1 MKARQGRRNLLCC
14 PVDVEIHDFYRGPSM
29 GNRPDVSGNKFL
41 DKVASTENSTGKVEC
56 TFTIPDSR
64 RSVIV

>member
-1 MKARQGRRNLLCC
+1 
-14 PVDVEIHDFYRGPSM
+14 M